1 MLIILVVILIVKI
14 VLMRRS
20 MGEIASSLN
29 TILSNDTN
37 VLITVSLGDRYIKRL
52 AVELNA
58 ELFRYTVI
66 LAQDKPEIS
75 ITEKHVIRQSNRAA
89 MSRVFG
95 NIIANALKYSDG
107 DFCVSMDDDGLIM
120 FKNHASNL
128 DKLRVEKLFD
138 RFYTVQEARGSTGLG
153 LSHEGN

>member
-1 MLIILVVILIVKI
+1 
-14 VLMRRS
+14 
-20 MGEIASSLN
+20 
-29 TILSNDTN
+29 
-37 VLITVSLGDRYIKRL
+37 
-52 AVELNA
+52 
-58 ELFRYTVI
+58 
-66 LAQDKPEIS
+66 
-75 ITEKHVIRQSNRAA
+75 

>member
-1 MLIILVVILIVKI
+1 
-14 VLMRRS
+14 

-37 VLITVSLGDRYIKRL
+37 VLITVSFGDRYIKRL

-75 ITEKHVIRQSNRAA
+75 ITEEHVIRQSNRAA

-138 RFYTVQEARGSTGLG
+138 RFYMVQEARGSTGLG

>member
-1 MLIILVVILIVKI
+1 MTEAGIV
-14 VLMRRS
+14 
-20 MGEIASSLN
+20 
-29 TILSNDTN
+29 
-37 VLITVSLGDRYIKRL
+37 
-52 AVELNA
+52 
-58 ELFRYTVI
+58 
-66 LAQDKPEIS
+66 PEIS
-75 ITEKHVIRQSNRAA
+75 ITEEHVIRQSDRAA

-153 LSHEGN
+153 LSIARSLVEQLGGSIGAEYEDGVLRIEVKA